1 MKRSD
6 LQLGMDKAISRRD
19 FLNGVNIL
27 VKPVII
33 IEAMK
38 MEHTLCAPA
47 DGTVTGF
54 YFQAGDQVEGG
65 AELLDF
71 VPEDVE

>member
-1 MKRSD
+1 MEVSKD
-6 LQLGMDKAISRRD
+6 Q
-19 FLNGVNIL
+19 
-27 VKPVII
+27 PVII

-65 AELLDF
+65 AELLDI
-71 VPEDVE
+71 VPEEVE

>member
-1 MKRSD
+1 MHGVII
-6 LQLGMDKAISRRD
+6 QLLVEPGMEVSKDQ
-19 FLNGVNIL
+19 
-27 VKPVII
+27 PVII

-71 VPEDVE
+71 VPEEVE